1 MHKFYRILRTAFRAL
16 RRNVMRSALTTL
28 GIVIGVSAVI
38 AMTEIGQ
45 GSTAAVQKTIASMGA
60 NNLLVM
66 PGTASSGGVTFGSGS
81 VVTLTPQDADA
92 IAKECLAAYAV
103 APVVRARTQ
112 ATFADKNWVPTYI
125 YGTTP
130 KFLDVRE
137 WNDLEEGEPFGDAD
151 VRNGTRVC
159 LIGQTI
165 KRELFGGQSPLGREL
180 RMQNVAFRVIGVL
193 SPRGANM
200 MGIDQDDII
209 IAPWT
214 SIKARVSSSTL
225 GNVNQSSSAATGN
238 SSSTSATINAATTV
252 NSLSQSYPG
261 NQDSVYPTVDPL
273 RAVDYLQ
280 QTRFPNVDQI
290 MVRASS
296 TPEIPLAVR
305 QITDLLHQRH
315 HIKPDKPDDFSVRD
329 MTEMANALGSTTETM
344 TRSLLFVALVSL
356 VVGGVGIMNI
366 MLVSVTERTREIG
379 LRMAVG
385 ARPKDILR
393 QFLVEAVVLC
403 LMGGF
408 MGIVLGR
415 GAAEAVHYF
424 LSWPIELSIVAIV
437 AAVLVSGGV
446 GVIFG
451 YYPAWKASRL
461 DPIDALRY
469 E

>member
-1 MHKFYRILRTAFRAL
+1 MNKLFRVLRTAFRAL

-28 GIVIGVSAVI
+28 GIVIGVGAVI

-45 GSTAAVQKTIASMGA
+45 GSSAAVQKTIASMGA

-66 PGTASSGGVTFGSGS
+66 PGTASSGGVSFGSGS
-81 VVTLTPQDADA
+81 VITLTPQDAEA
-92 IAKECLAAYAV
+92 IAKDCPAV
-103 APVVRARTQ
+103 ESVATVVRARTQ
-112 ATFADKNWVPTYI
+112 ATFANKNWVPLYI

-130 KFLDVRE
+130 SFLDVRE
-137 WNDLEEGEPFGDAD
+137 WTDLDEGEPFTNSD
-151 VRNGTRVC
+151 VLNGARVC

-165 KRELFGGQSPLGREL
+165 KHELFNDQSPLGREIRL
-180 RMQNVAFRVIGVL
+180 QNVGFKVIGVL

-200 MGIDQDDII
+200 MGMDQDDIVL
-209 IAPWT
+209 APWT
-214 SIKARVSSSTL
+214 SIKARVSSSVLT
-225 GNVNQSSSAATGN
+225 NVNQSAAVAN
-238 SSSTSATINAATTV
+238 SSTSATVNAATTV
-252 NSLSQSYPG
+252 NSLNQSYPG
-261 NQDSVYPTVDPL
+261 SQNSVYPTVDPL
-273 RAVDYLQ
+273 RAVDYPQ
-280 QTRFPNVDQI
+280 QTRFTNIDQI
-290 MVRASS
+290 LARATTSDD
-296 TPEIPLAVR
+296 IPIAIR
-305 QITDLLHQRH
+305 QITDLLHERH
-315 HIKPDKPDDFSVRD
+315 HIKAGQLDDFSIRD
-329 MTEMANALGSTTETM
+329 MTEMSKALGSTTATM

-356 VVGGVGIMNI
+356 IVGGVGIMNI

-403 LMGGF
+403 LLGGF
-408 MGIVLGR
+408 MGIALGR
-415 GAAEAVHYF
+415 GAAVLVRVF
-424 LSWPIELSIVAIV
+424 LHWPTEVSITAIV
-437 AAVLVSGGV
+437 AAISVSGGV